1 MAFDITLTMTYF
13 AFLLGF
19 GVIIANLLKKAKIPD
34 TFFLLLLGLVLSPT
48 VFMNPV
54 VMQYVNVVLV
64 DVSAMG
70 AVPDFLRVL
79 ALILVVFTGTF
90 NLSWK
95 VFKRFSD
102 VSVNL
107 AFVGVIFSTAFLGLV
122 AHLMFG
128 LNPVYALLLGAVVG
142 GTGTGVLYAFE
153 RALHR
158 SKRALAIIK
167 VESIFNSPLTVLL
180 PLIFL
185 GLVVLEPGA
194 LFEPLKYLAQFW
206 QMIAAGVGTGIVI
219 GFAVSKIMKGM
230 LKEYSSLIL
239 FSIAL
244 ITYALA
250 ENVGGSGMLAVAI
263 CGLIA
268 GNLVMS
274 NKEKEEVKRFEDQL
288 SEMLRIS
295 VFTLLGAQVMLPL
308 DPGQL
313 LLAFAFFLVVFFSR
327 PIFLIPTL
335 GKQRKKFD
343 RKDLVLMSF
352 VAPRGLAAAA
362 MAPIVATVLTG
373 IGAPEVGNQMVNII
387 FLVILFSVLFSTI
400 VALVMSTRYVQDMGR
415 EEKPPKPPRPKPEEK
430 PPEPGEPEE
439 PGGEDFLEKA
449 ESVE

>member
-19 GVIIANLLKKAKIPD
+19 GVVIANLLKKARVPD
-34 TFFLLLLGLVLSPT
+34 TFFLLLLGLVLGPT

-54 VMQYVNVVLV
+54 VMQYVDVVLV
-64 DVSAMG
+64 DVTAMG

-107 AFVGVIFSTAFLGLV
+107 AFVGVVFSTAFLGLV

-128 LNPVYALLLGAVVG
+128 FDPVYALLLGAVIG

-158 SKRALAIIK
+158 SRRALAIIK

-180 PLIFL
+180 PIIFL
-185 GLVVLEPGA
+185 DLVVMQPGA
-194 LFEPLKYLAQFW
+194 LFEPMKYLAQFW
-206 QMIAAGVGTGIVI
+206 QMIVAGVGTGIVI
-219 GFAVSKIMKGM
+219 GFAVAKIMKGM
-230 LKEYSSLIL
+230 LREYSSLIL

-263 CGLIA
+263 CGLIS
-268 GNLVMS
+268 GNLVLS
-274 NKEKEEVKRFEDQL
+274 DREKEDVKRFEDQL

-308 DPGQL
+308 DPSQL
-313 LLAFAFFLVVFFSR
+313 FLAFAFFLVVFFSR
-327 PIFLIPTL
+327 PLFLIPTL
-335 GKQRKKFD
+335 GKERKKFD
-343 RKDLVLMSF
+343 RKDLILMSF

-362 MAPIVATVLTG
+362 MAPIIAMFLAG
-373 IGAPEVGNQMVNII
+373 IGAPEIGNQIVNII
-387 FLVILFSVLFSTI
+387 FLVILLSVLFST
-400 VALVMSTRYVQDMGR
+400 VTALIMSSDRIQDMGR
-415 EEKPPKPPRPKPEEK
+415 KERPPRPKEK
-430 PPEPGEPEE
+430 PEPPKPGEPREE
-439 PGGEDFLEKA
+439 VLEEA
-449 ESVE
+449 ERSME